1 MFQLDIYEKIK
12 RGQRDKIL
20 EPRTKNHP
28 LRLDAI
34 HPPNQIIYS
43 LL

>member
-20 EPRTKNHP
+20 EPRTKNH
-28 LRLDAI
+28 LLGWMQFTL
-34 HPPNQIIYS
+34 QIK
-43 LL
+43 